1 MDKLTSLGIKRHIA
15 QFHDSKPFNFL
26 KTSLNYSVHLTC
38 RCASACYKQCALKQ
52 GSIRNAICS
61 APVVGT

>member
-1 MDKLTSLGIKRHIA
+1 MDKLTSLGIKRHTV
-15 QFHDSKPFNFL
+15 QFHDSKPLNFF

-38 RCASACYKQCALKQ
+38 RCASACYKHCALKQ
-52 GSIRNAICS
+52 GSIRNAVSS